1 MKCPT
6 WKNMVLAFAITA
18 AWDVL
23 LRLFAEQKIK
33 LFGIENISWV
43 KALEKYF
50 EEHTVLAA
58 ALIAGFVGAVAY
70 VAIAGT
76 VPDACRNNILCYTF
90 WIAFVSAIIGIPM
103 RFSNVFPHLK
113 KHYYDRLPVVT
124 IFSDALSGVIVAG
137 TMFAMEKLLQ

>member
-1 MKCPT
+1 
-6 WKNMVLAFAITA
+6 MVLAFVITA

-58 ALIAGFVGAVAY
+58 ALIAG
-70 VAIAGT
+70 
-76 VPDACRNNILCYTF
+76 CLCGHS
-90 WIAFVSAIIGIPM
+90 WNSSRRMP
-103 RFSNVFPHLK
+103 
-113 KHYYDRLPVVT
+113 
-124 IFSDALSGVIVAG
+124 
-137 TMFAMEKLLQ
+137 Q